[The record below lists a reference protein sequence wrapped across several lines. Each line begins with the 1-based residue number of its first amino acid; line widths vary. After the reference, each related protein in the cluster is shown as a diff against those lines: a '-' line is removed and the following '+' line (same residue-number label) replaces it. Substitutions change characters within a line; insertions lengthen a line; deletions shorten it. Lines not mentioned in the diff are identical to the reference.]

1 MTGCVSTDSLIIPRQ
16 KTFRKSLD
24 REKWLSLYRSLQNKH
39 SKKRADGTELRIR
52 MINKR
57 SVKDEIEENSLCT
70 RVVKDF
76 SKTESKHH
84 SFTICNLC
92 YSYSCFSELSNK
104 LYTFCST
111 CNFSHSHIIYL
122 VFCKSKLEQS
132 LQLVLNKDIK
142 QIPGSQILRT
152 FPNIAYS
159 GAVLLTEILI
169 TFLYSKY

>member
-1 MTGCVSTDSLIIPRQ
+1 MRQSREQVS
-16 KTFRKSLD
+16 RK
-24 REKWLSLYRSLQNKH
+24 KQLSLYRSLQNKH
-39 SKKRADGTELRIR
+39 SKKRADGAELRIR

-57 SVKDEIEENSLCT
+57 SVKDEVEENSLCT
-70 RVVKDF
+70 HVVKDF

-84 SFTICNLC
+84 GFTVCNLC

-104 LYTFCST
+104 LYTLCSM
-111 CNFSHSHIIYL
+111 CNFSHSHVIYL

-142 QIPGSQILRT
+142 QILGSQILRT

-159 GAVLLTEILI
+159 SAVLLTELLI